1 MVQAAG
7 LPPGK
12 DPTDWNVENPE
23 AVAGVHRAYAEAGAD
38 IVLANTFG
46 ANRLKYHGAYS
57 LDELISSAISL
68 AKSSGARVALD
79 IGPTGRL
86 LKPAGD
92 LDFDVAYDAFAE
104 MVRLGVAA
112 GADLVFIETMGDTR
126 ELKASVLAAKLNSD
140 LPVYASVALDESGK
154 LLTGAS
160 VECVA
165 TLLESLGVDAY
176 GFNCG
181 LGPDKM
187 LPFVERL
194 AKVSTK
200 PIIVK
205 ANAGMPKIVD
215 GKTVF
220 TVGPDE
226 FASYAAKLVEAGASI
241 VGGCCGTTPAHIKE
255 LASLVPAHAV
265 RAGAFEPSALV
276 QGASTKH
283 QAPSTSEAQAPAPQ
297 ARKHK
302 PHTAVSSGTT
312 VVELKSHGGLIVGE
326 RINPTGKKLLKEAYL
341 RGDTAYILR
350 EAVKQTDAGAEILD
364 VNCGVPGIDE
374 AATLERTVETVQS
387 VVTCPVQ
394 IDTAD
399 PVALERAL
407 KCVNGKPLVN
417 SVNGKRS
424 SMDAVFPLV
433 RKYGGA
439 LVALCLDES
448 GIPDTSDGRIAIAR
462 RILDEGAKYGFKK
475 EDFAFDA
482 LTLAVSADP
491 KAAIVTI
498 ETVRRLT
505 EELGVNTILGVS
517 NVSFGLPNRPA
528 LNNAMY
534 TLCVRAGLS
543 AAIANPA
550 LIRKSDDEAAFDV
563 LLGRDKNCERWI
575 AANVENAASKS
586 VAAAPQEGAAEALG
600 AAIRRGLRDDAA
612 KSAGEMLAGGASPME
627 VIEKGIVPALEQIG
641 TAFEKGTAFLPQLLM
656 AADAAGD
663 AFAVVRKSLGS
674 SAKGDSAK
682 KTRPIVIATVKGDIH
697 DIGKNIVRAL
707 LENYGFDVIDLGR
720 DVAPETI
727 VERARAVNA
736 GMVGLSALMTT
747 TVGAMAETIRQLKA
761 AGLDAKTFVGGAV
774 VTQDYADS
782 IGADFYAKDAMQSVR
797 IAERVLKKA

>member
-12 DPTDWNVENPE
+12 DPTDWNVENPA

-92 LDFDVAYDAFAE
+92 LDFAAAYDAFAE
-104 MVRLGVAA
+104 MVRLGAAA
-112 GADLVFIETMGDTR
+112 GADLVFVETMGDTR
-126 ELKASVLAAKLNSD
+126 ELKAAVLAAKLNST

-241 VGGCCGTTPAHIKE
+241 VGGCCGTTPAHIKAV
-255 LASLVPAHAV
+255 ASLCTGGLGKA
-265 RAGAFEPSALV
+265 RAL
-276 QGASTKH
+276 
-283 QAPSTSEAQAPAPQ
+283 APQ
-297 ARKHK
+297 PR
-302 PHTAVSSGTT
+302 TVVSSGTT

-341 RGDTAYILR
+341 RGDTAYVLR

-417 SVNGKRS
+417 SVNGKRE

-550 LIRKSDDEAAFDV
+550 LVHECDDAAAFDV

-586 VAAAPQEGAAEALG
+586 AAVTPQADAAGALG

-641 TAFEKGTAFLPQLLM
+641 VAFEKGTAFLPQLLM

-674 SAKGDSAK
+674 SSRGGSGDGA
-682 KTRPIVIATVKGDIH
+682 RPIVIATVKGDIH

-727 VERARAVNA
+727 VERARTTNA

-774 VTQDYADS
+774 VTQEYADS

-797 IAERVLKKA
+797 IAERVLRKK

>member
-12 DPTDWNVENPE
+12 DPTDWNVENP
-23 AVAGVHRAYAEAGAD
+23 AVVAGVHRAYAEAGAD

-92 LDFDVAYDAFAE
+92 LDFAAAYDAFAE
-104 MVRLGVAA
+104 MVRLGAA
-112 GADLVFIETMGDTR
+112 SGADLVFVETMGDTR
-126 ELKASVLAAKLNSD
+126 ELKAAVLAAKLNST

-241 VGGCCGTTPAHIKE
+241 VGGCCGTTPAHIKAV
-255 LASLVPAHAV
+255 ASLCT
-265 RAGAFEPSALV
+265 GGL
-276 QGASTKH
+276 G
-283 QAPSTSEAQAPAPQ
+283 EAQTQAPQ
-297 ARKHK
+297 ARKHQ
-302 PHTAVSSGTT
+302 PHTVVSSGTT

-341 RGDTAYILR
+341 RGDTAYVLR
-350 EAVKQTDAGAEILD
+350 EAVKQTDAGAVILD

-417 SVNGKRS
+417 SVNGKRE

-475 EDFAFDA
+475 EDFVFDA
-482 LTLAVSADP
+482 LTLAVSADH

-550 LIRKSDDEAAFDV
+550 LVHECDDAAAFDV

-586 VAAAPQEGAAEALG
+586 AAVTPQADAAGALG

-641 TAFEKGTAFLPQLLM
+641 VAFEKGTAFLPQLLM

-674 SAKGDSAK
+674 SSRGGSGDGA
-682 KTRPIVIATVKGDIH
+682 RPIVIATVKGDIH

-727 VERARAVNA
+727 VERARTTNA

-747 TVGAMAETIRQLKA
+747 TVGAMAETIRELKA

-774 VTQDYADS
+774 VTQEYADS

-797 IAERVLKKA
+797 IAERVLRKK

>member
-12 DPTDWNVENPE
+12 DPTDWNVENPG

-92 LDFDVAYDAFAE
+92 LDFGVAYDAFAE

-241 VGGCCGTTPAHIKE
+241 VGGCCGTTPAHIKAV
-255 LASLVPAHAV
+255 ASLCT
-265 RAGAFEPSALV
+265 GGL
-276 QGASTKH
+276 G
-283 QAPSTSEAQAPAPQ
+283 EAQTQAPQ
-297 ARKHK
+297 AR
-302 PHTAVSSGTT
+302 TAVSSGTT

-586 VAAAPQEGAAEALG
+586 VAAAPQAGAAEALG

-774 VTQDYADS
+774 VTQEYADS

>member
-92 LDFDVAYDAFAE
+92 LDFGVAYDAFAE

-220 TVGPDE
+220 TVGPGE
-226 FASYAAKLVEAGASI
+226 FASYAAKLVDAGASI
-241 VGGCCGTTPAHIKE
+241 VGGCCGTTPAHI
-255 LASLVPAHAV
+255 ASV
-265 RAGAFEPSALV
+265 RESCSSFSRA
-276 QGASTKH
+276 
-283 QAPSTSEAQAPAPQ
+283 TSHDPRTTLSPRA
-297 ARKHK
+297 
-302 PHTAVSSGTT
+302 TAVSSGTT

-387 VVTCPVQ
+387 VVSCPVQ

-462 RILDEGAKYGFKK
+462 RMLDEGAKYGFKK

-491 KAAIVTI
+491 RAAIVTI

-575 AANVENAASKS
+575 AANIENAASKS
-586 VAAAPQEGAAEALG
+586 VAAAPQVGAAEALG

-774 VTQDYADS
+774 VTQEYADS

-797 IAERVLKKA
+797 IAERVLKKV

>member
-92 LDFDVAYDAFAE
+92 LDFGVAYDAFAE

-220 TVGPDE
+220 TVWPGE
-226 FASYAAKLVEAGASI
+226 FASYAAKLVDAGASI
-241 VGGCCGTTPAHIKE
+241 VGGCCGTTPAHI
-255 LASLVPAHAV
+255 ASV
-265 RAGAFEPSALV
+265 RESCSSFSRA
-276 QGASTKH
+276 
-283 QAPSTSEAQAPAPQ
+283 TSHDPRTTLSPRA
-297 ARKHK
+297 
-302 PHTAVSSGTT
+302 TAVSSGTT

-387 VVTCPVQ
+387 VVSCPVQ

-462 RILDEGAKYGFKK
+462 RMLDEGAKYGFKK
-475 EDFAFDA
+475 DDFAFDA

-491 KAAIVTI
+491 RAAIVTI

-575 AANVENAASKS
+575 AANIENAASKS
-586 VAAAPQEGAAEALG
+586 VAAAPQAGAAEALG

-774 VTQDYADS
+774 VTQEYADS

-797 IAERVLKKA
+797 IAERVLKKV